1 MPAVHRVALAAP
13 VLAAALLFA
22 LPGRAAAGLVYIEN
36 DLFTNTST
44 VSRANLDGSGVT
56 PILHAP
62 GALYRSLAL
71 DPAAQALYL
80 TDTLNDRVQRVNL
93 DGTGL
98 TTLIAGQGTARG
110 VALDGLGHLYWTGDH
125 QIRRANLD
133 GSGVQAVVTGLA
145 FPDLL
150 ALDVAGGKV
159 YWTDLTG
166 KVQRANLDGTG
177 VEDLVTG
184 LGFST
189 DGLALNLVAGQLYF
203 TTQSEVLRANLDGS
217 GLEVLVGGLTE
228 VNSVNLDLAG
238 GKLYWTDSGPFG
250 PSLGLIG
257 RANLDGSA
265 AETILGGLRAPAYV
279 LVEPQQQP
287 LPVPAPPTGVLL
299 AACALALL
307 SLRGRYGRLRLRPDS
322 RSDTATQ
329 LEGGFQRW

>member
-1 MPAVHRVALAAP
+1 MLTRARRTRPRRSYACDKEKPVFTALRTALAT
-13 VLAAALLFA
+13 VLLFA
-22 LPGRAAAGLVYIEN
+22 LPWRAAAGLVYVEN
-36 DLFTNTST
+36 DLFTTAST
-44 VSRANLDGSGVT
+44 VSRAHLDGSGVT

-80 TDTLNDRVQRVNL
+80 TDTLNDWVQRVNL

-98 TTLIAGQGTARG
+98 TTLISGQGTARG
-110 VALDGLGHLYWTGDH
+110 VALDGLGHFYWTGDN
-125 QIRRANLD
+125 QIRRADLD
-133 GSGVQAVVTGLA
+133 GSDVQAVVSGLS

-177 VEDLVTG
+177 VEDLVSG

-189 DGLALNLVAGQLYF
+189 DGLALDLAGGHLYF

-217 GLEVLVGGLTE
+217 SLEVLVDGLTE

-238 GKLYWTDSGPFG
+238 GKFYWTDSGPFG
-250 PSLGLIG
+250 PLLGSIG
-257 RANLDGSA
+257 RADLDGSGV
-265 AETILGGLRAPAYV
+265 ETILAGLRAPAYV
-279 LVEPQQQP
+279 LVEPEQQP
-287 LPVPAPPTGVLL
+287 FPVPAPPSGVLL
-299 AACALALL
+299 AACLFGLVG
-307 SLRGRYGRLRLRPDS
+307 GRRWVR
-322 RSDTATQ
+322 
-329 LEGGFQRW
+329 QRRR